1 MQQQQQPQMMG
12 YGRDHR
18 LLQQPQR
25 MLQQSLTPKGPCC
38 GSGGAHKL
46 LLVPPRTRLLQQSQR
61 MLRVG
66 VGVTSC
72 CGTNN
77 GRQREYLL
85 EAGRLV
91 PARTTTY
98 MGLI

>member
-1 MQQQQQPQMMG
+1 
-12 YGRDHR
+12 
-18 LLQQPQR
+18 
-25 MLQQSLTPKGPCC
+25 MLQQFVTPKAPCG

-46 LLVPPRTRLLQQSQR
+46 LLMPPRVLLLQQSQR

-66 VGVTSC
+66 VGVTNC
-72 CGTNN
+72 CDTNN
-77 GRQREYLL
+77 CRQREYVL